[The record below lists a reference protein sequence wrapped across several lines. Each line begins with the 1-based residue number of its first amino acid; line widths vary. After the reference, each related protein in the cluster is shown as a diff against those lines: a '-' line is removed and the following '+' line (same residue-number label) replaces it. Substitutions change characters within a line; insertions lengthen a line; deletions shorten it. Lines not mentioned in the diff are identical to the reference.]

1 MFKLGM
7 EVILITA
14 TSSVE
19 IADQIELYKTNL
31 VGPHILSLSETTYEA
46 LSSLS
51 YYGQNYFIPT
61 DSGFV
66 DGRTPATW
74 TIDTLNTIHSQ
85 TFQYREKVVIII
97 ITI

>member
-1 MFKLGM
+1 M

-14 TSSVE
+14 ASYVE
-19 IADQIELYKTNL
+19 VADQIELYKNNL
-31 VGPHILSLSETTYEA
+31 VGPHILSLSEMTYES

-51 YYGQNYFIPT
+51 FYGQNYFIPT
-61 DSGFV
+61 DPGMV

-85 TFQYREKVVIII
+85 TFQYREKVSLKIIK
-97 ITI
+97 TTQKLG